1 MIFEKFEDAIVEING
16 VTNPQFLKLLIDY
29 ADKKCVEKLKTADNS
44 TEYRRVYGHALT
56 KTSVSDTAHFLNIQN
71 EIMKGYSHYK
81 FKFPQISTARVLQI
95 DLLKY
100 TEGGG
105 YFYHT
110 DDPNTDDPNHG
121 RTLSV
126 ILNLNEG
133 YEGGDMVFGHQ
144 NIRGEV
150 KRIKMK
156 SGTMCFFPSNFLY
169 PHKIEKI
176 TKGTR
181 YSVVAW
187 LG

>member
-16 VTNPQFLKLLIDY
+16 VTDPQFLKLLIDY
-29 ADKKCVEKLKTADNS
+29 AEKKCTGKLATSGKD
-44 TEYRRVYGHALT
+44 TEYRKVYGHSLE
-56 KTSVSDTAHFLNIQN
+56 KTSISDATHFLNIQK
-71 EIMKGYSHYK
+71 EIMRGYSHYK
-81 FKFPQISTARVLQI
+81 FKFPQISIAKVLQI

-100 TEGGG
+100 EEGGL
-105 YFYHT
+105 YYSHV
-110 DDPNTDDPNHG
+110 DDIAWG

-126 ILNLNEG
+126 IFNLGGE
-133 YEGGDMVFGHQ
+133 YEGGDLVFSHQ
-144 NIRGEV
+144 NLREEV

-156 SGTMCFFPSNFLY
+156 SGTLCFFPSNFLY

>member
-29 ADKKCVEKLKTADNS
+29 ADKKCTSKLQTFENPP
-44 TEYRRVYGHALT
+44 EWYRKVYGHSLER
-56 KTSVSDTAHFLNIQN
+56 TSISDATHFLNIQK

-81 FKFPQISTARVLQI
+81 FKFPQVNVAKVLQI

-100 TEGGG
+100 TKGGG
-105 YFYHT
+105 YFYHA
-110 DDPNTDDPNHG
+110 DDTSVG
-121 RTLSV
+121 RTLS
-126 ILNLNEG
+126 ISLNLNED
-133 YEGGDMVFGHQ
+133 YEGGDLVFGRQ
-144 NIRGEV
+144 NLREEV

>member
-16 VTNPQFLKLLIDY
+16 FTDPQFLKLLIDY
-29 ADKKCVEKLKTADNS
+29 ADKKCTEKLHDGTRF
-44 TEYRRVYGHALT
+44 YRRVRGHSLT
-56 KTSVSDTAHFLNIQN
+56 KTSISDAAHFINFQN
-71 EIMKGYSHYK
+71 EINKAYIHYK
-81 FKFPQISTARVLQI
+81 FKFPQIKTTRLLQV

-100 TEGGG
+100 DKGEG
-105 YFYHT
+105 YYYHT
-110 DDPNTDDPNHG
+110 DDVGLG
-121 RTLSV
+121 RTLS
-126 ILNLNEG
+126 IIFNLNDD
-133 YEGGDMVFGHQ
+133 YEGGDLVFGRQ
-144 NIRGEV
+144 DLQAEV

-169 PHKIEKI
+169 PHKIEEI

>member
-1 MIFEKFEDAIVEING
+1 MRFEKFEDAIIEING

-29 ADKKCVEKLKTADNS
+29 ADKKCMKKLATLDTS
-44 TEYRRVYGHALT
+44 LEYRNVYGHTLT
-56 KTSVSDTAHFLNIQN
+56 QTSISDAAHFLNIQK

-81 FKFPQISTARVLQI
+81 FKFPHIAVSKVTQI

-100 TEGGG
+100 KEGGG

-110 DDPNTDDPNHG
+110 DDYDHG

-133 YEGGDMVFGHQ
+133 YEGGDIIFGHQ
-144 NIRGEV
+144 NLREEL

>member
-1 MIFEKFEDAIVEING
+1 MKFEKFEDAIVEING
-16 VTNPQFLKLLIDY
+16 VVDPQFLMLLRDY
-29 ADKKCVEKLKTADNS
+29 ADKKCVEKLKTEDNYLN
-44 TEYRRVYGHALT
+44 TFDYRKVDGYTLT
-56 KTSVSDTAHFLNIQN
+56 NTSISDTAHFFNIQK

-81 FKFPQISTARVLQI
+81 FKFPHISTAKLLQV

-100 TEGGG
+100 EEGGG

-110 DDPNTDDPNHG
+110 DDYSMG

-126 ILNLNEG
+126 TLNLNEG

-144 NIRGEV
+144 NLREEL

-176 TKGTR
+176 TKGIR
-181 YSVVAW
+181 YGVVAW

>member
-1 MIFEKFEDAIVEING
+1 MRSEKFEDAIVEING

-29 ADKKCVEKLKTADNS
+29 ADKKCTAPLQTFENAP
-44 TEYRRVYGHALT
+44 EWYRRVCGHTLT
-56 KTSVSDTAHFLNIQN
+56 NTSISDTAHFLNIQN

-81 FKFPQISTARVLQI
+81 FKFPQTTIAKVLQI

-110 DDPNTDDPNHG
+110 DDSNHG

-126 ILNLNEG
+126 IFNLNDE
-133 YEGGDMVFGHQ
+133 YEGGELVFGHQ
-144 NIRGEV
+144 NLKEEF

-176 TKGTR
+176 TKGKR